1 MTQGEGAHES
11 DGDTGTSQGAPTS
24 LVVWEL
30 LSEPRMAPYL
40 RVADDD
46 RARAL
51 DLYEWSCRTASAAFE
66 IVGHL
71 EVLMRNAL
79 DRALAEHFR
88 ERAVGIPWFLLPAP
102 GGESVAEQVET
113 VRSRLRPRGQESRHQ
128 IVAGLSFGFWSG
140 LLGSRYEELW
150 RDAVRHAFPYSDGRR
165 KQVSSAVER
174 VRKFRNRLAHH
185 DSMVNVDVPFEIR
198 QVVELAGFIDPAAAR
213 WLEQCSRAMDVYRER
228 PVTIEDTVVVPAPDA
243 WPLYEGHRAYVS
255 GCARLPPRR
264 EDGFLRGPADHVGR
278 AQDPAPPGRRGVDGR
293 GGGTPRTV
301 VGPLRPPDSPP
312 DPCCPPGRL
321 DRRSVPGVPPLRAR
335 RPSTPVAT
343 TADPAPRDRTRIC
356 VRPAP
361 AVRLSARARD
371 GRHHRRPRSTWMRV
385 GSAGGSPVLGYR
397 SGVGRG
403 SPRGAH

>member
-243 WPLYEGHRAYVS
+243 WPLYEGHRAYVCQAARAFRPVERMAFYADRQIMS
-255 GCARLPPRR
+255 DVPRIQHRRDDVAWTDEEAARLERSSDRFDRRIARLIPAARQAGWTGGRYQVFLLSAPGDPRHR
-264 EDGFLRGPADHVGR
+264 SLRQPMPHLAT
-278 AQDPAPPGRRGVDGR
+278 GR
-293 GGGTPRTV
+293 GSAFVQRQRYVSLHALETADTTA
-301 VGPLRPPDSPP
+301 D
-312 DPCCPPGRL
+312 L
-321 DRRSVPGVPPLRAR
+321 DRRG
-335 RPSTPVAT
+335 
-343 TADPAPRDRTRIC
+343 
-356 VRPAP
+356 
-361 AVRLSARARD
+361 
-371 GRHHRRPRSTWMRV
+371 
-385 GSAGGSPVLGYR
+385 
-397 SGVGRG
+397 
-403 SPRGAH
+403 